1 MGKLQENFRGK
12 GKRFSDV
19 IPADN
24 PINNKIRKIL
34 LSIMCISLFFT
45 AAITATTALFT
56 GEKEV
61 ETHVVTGYLEFD
73 FKRTNLI
80 GQSLNGRGFLEE
92 FSLNDEV
99 NLKESGA
106 DAFDI
111 KGLVPG
117 ATYTGDFLIEN
128 TGTTAFEAKI
138 SFINLE
144 NNSDYILQQ
153 IKVTLGYNDKHTTYS
168 LCDFEQIS
176 LDLGVLEVKEDAKF
190 TISINLPTETTN
202 EAQSQNV
209 YFDLKLEATQV
220 LFEK

>member
-34 LSIMCISLFFT
+34 LSIMSISLFFT

-80 GQSLNGRGFLEE
+80 GQSLNCRGFLEE

-106 DAFDI
+106 DAFDN

-128 TGTTAFEAKI
+128 TGTTQCF
-138 SFINLE
+138 
-144 NNSDYILQQ
+144 
-153 IKVTLGYNDKHTTYS
+153 
-168 LCDFEQIS
+168 
-176 LDLGVLEVKEDAKF
+176 
-190 TISINLPTETTN
+190 
-202 EAQSQNV
+202 
-209 YFDLKLEATQV
+209 
-220 LFEK
+220 

>member
-1 MGKLQENFRGK
+1 MEKIQENFRGK
-12 GKRFSDV
+12 GKRFSEV
-19 IPADN
+19 INEEN
-24 PINNKIRKIL
+24 PINKKIRKIL
-34 LSIMCISLFFT
+34 LSTMIISLFFT

-117 ATYTGDFLIEN
+117 ATYTGNFLLEN
-128 TGTTAFEAKI
+128 TGTTAFEAQI

-153 IKVTLGYNDKHTTYS
+153 IKVTLGYNDKYTTYS

-176 LDLGVLEVKEDAKF
+176 LDLGVLAVEEDAEF
-190 TISINLPTETTN
+190 TISINLPAETTN